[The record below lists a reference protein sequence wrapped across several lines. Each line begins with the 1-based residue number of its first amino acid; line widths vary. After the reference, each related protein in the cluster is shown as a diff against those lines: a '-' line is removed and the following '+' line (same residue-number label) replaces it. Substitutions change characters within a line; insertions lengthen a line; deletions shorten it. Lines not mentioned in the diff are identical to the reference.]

1 MDLAESILN
10 ELVALQ
16 KKNEELL
23 RIISQLE
30 YESDVIIRQF
40 EDKISDLHK
49 NIKKAHDQSLKSEK
63 KYEILSRE
71 KEREQ
76 ESFEKDKKE
85 LEEDYSCRIH
95 ELETTI
101 NQNTSIIRK
110 KDDKIQ
116 TLTEQIKDLK
126 RSAALHMEDYSSR
139 IEELTNQQN
148 YEKTRYTTKI
158 EGLHL
163 EYQATISQIQEEI
176 TRKEKELRALA
187 SVLKN
192 RILVEKKVK
201 KEREQEKTEYDARIS
216 EYQNLLDKTRD
227 DYVKLQSSSN
237 EEISKLTKK
246 IQDLIIDLKDLEKEK
261 SVKEFEL
268 TKKLKFFE
276 EEIANLQERSKIDL
290 NSIEKLTD
298 ENKKLVKQSEKLHAD
313 IALKEQEVEQEIH
326 DLSLTISALKSEI
339 EETSSKFESELSLKD
354 QELMMKNA
362 LLSELNNDL
371 KDLEEKHLADEKT
384 YIKSVQSF
392 TDRIEDLKNQLDVR
406 ETSYKEEISRLSGQ
420 IEETSHDLEDM
431 IHLKTQREQE
441 FKDEIAH
448 LHGEFVRRKEE
459 WKAEFESVTREIV
472 EKDRHITL
480 ISGNNEAL
488 RAELERVRTRFLMLE
503 KTIREDKEEPVH
515 ALYRQIQDLS
525 TKLAEKETEKS
536 VLTSRIIRLDTE
548 NTCLAQH
555 LATIGSSADSDTDDE
570 EVMKKGVNTASPAL
584 VRSEISTYLANL
596 DDPLHAME
604 AAVLILR
611 SGPQVTDILI
621 PLLYQGPQNRRAW
634 IAALL
639 YELNDPRTTKPLSD
653 LLETSETGLR
663 ELIWDIRLRFREWK
677 RAETS
682 SSAVL

>member
-10 ELVALQ
+10 ELVTLQ

-23 RIISQLE
+23 RIVSKLE
-30 YESDVIIRQF
+30 HESDIIIRQF

-49 NIKKAHDQSLKSEK
+49 NLKKAHDQSLKSEK
-63 KYEILSRE
+63 KYEILFRE

-85 LEEDYSCRIH
+85 LEEDFSCRIH

-101 NQNTSIIRK
+101 DQNTSVIQK

-116 TLTEQIKDLK
+116 TLTDQIQDLK

-139 IEELTNQQN
+139 IEELTNQQK
-148 YEKTRYTTKI
+148 YENTSYTTKI
-158 EGLHL
+158 EGLHQ

-187 SVLKN
+187 SDLKN
-192 RILVEKKVK
+192 RIAVEKKVK

-237 EEISKLTKK
+237 EEISKSTKK

-261 SVKEFEL
+261 NDIEFEL

-276 EEIANLQERSKIDL
+276 EEIANLQERSIIDL
-290 NSIEKLTD
+290 KSIEELTD

-313 IALKEQEVEQEIH
+313 IALKEQEVEQEIQ

-339 EETSSKFESELSLKD
+339 EEASSKFESELSLKD

-371 KDLEEKHLADEKT
+371 KDLEEKHLADEKA

-392 TDRIEDLKNQLDVR
+392 TDKIGDLKNQLDVR

-459 WKAEFESVTREIV
+459 WKAELESVAREIV

-525 TKLAEKETEKS
+525 TKLAEKESEKS
-536 VLTSRIIRLDTE
+536 VLSSRIIRLDTE
-548 NTCLAQH
+548 NTRLAQL
-555 LATIGSSADSDTDDE
+555 LAVVGSSADSDTDG
-570 EVMKKGVNTASPAL
+570 EVMKKGVNTDSPAL

-621 PLLYQGPQNRRAW
+621 PLLYQGSQNRRAW

-677 RAETS
+677 RAESS